1 MKIKYMFPKAHAA
14 AYVIA
19 ALRLGWYKLHYPL
32 AFYAAHFTVR
42 GEDFDAATVI
52 QGKEMVKPADE
63 GAAAAKGSGRHRQ
76 GEKTAECLHIA
87 LEALCRGVEVLP
99 IDLYRSHATK
109 YQIEDGKIRLPFC
122 SLKGCGDA
130 AANSLYEAA
139 QQGEFISMDEI
150 ASPLGGFA
158 DDCGESQGVS
168 RAGGPA
174 GVQPDDV
181 VLGEGLRPLHPGRL
195 CGAGSP
201 CTHNVRRGYAPPGA
215 SHQTWLLLPMS
226 GRSAPRPGLLSRVE
240 KVGKDTPGTSWS
252 LDPRRR
258 GHSPL

>member
-1 MKIKYMFPKAHAA
+1 MTRSPVTTVLYLIYHGLDPSMSFKIMEIVRKGKATKQLTEEHVKAMKEHDVPQWYIDSCFKIKYMFPKAHAA

-19 ALRLGWYKLHYPL
+19 AIRLCWYKLHYPL

-52 QGKEMVKPADE
+52 QGKEMVKLRMKE
-63 GAAAAKGSGRHRQ
+63 LRSKGLDATDK
-76 GEKTAECLHIA
+76 EKKTAECLHIA
-87 LEALCRGVEVLP
+87 LEALCRGVEFLP

-150 ASPLGGFA
+150 VSR
-158 DDCGESQGVS
+158 SGVS
-168 RAGGPA
+168 RTIVENLKEFGA
-174 GVQPDDV
+174 
-181 VLGEGLRPLHPGRL
+181 LGD
-195 CGAGSP
+195 
-201 CTHNVRRGYAPPGA
+201 
-215 SHQTWLLLPMS
+215 LPESSQMT
-226 GRSAPRPGLLSRVE
+226 LF
-240 KVGKDTPGTSWS
+240 
-252 LDPRRR
+252 
-258 GHSPL
+258 